1 MWYIFFSPMF
11 TCAFLPPSS
20 GLKWNIAE
28 HAGMLLP
35 SIDQKIAWYHCLLFV
50 MHYTC
55 VGALIFFVM
64 QPNFTLIL
72 QYDLLFS

>member
-1 MWYIFFSPMF
+1 MPSTCGTYPPLF

-20 GLKWNIAE
+20 GLKWNIAA

-50 MHYTC
+50 MHHTC
-55 VGALIFFVM
+55 VGALLIFFLV
-64 QPNFTLIL
+64 QP
-72 QYDLLFS
+72 